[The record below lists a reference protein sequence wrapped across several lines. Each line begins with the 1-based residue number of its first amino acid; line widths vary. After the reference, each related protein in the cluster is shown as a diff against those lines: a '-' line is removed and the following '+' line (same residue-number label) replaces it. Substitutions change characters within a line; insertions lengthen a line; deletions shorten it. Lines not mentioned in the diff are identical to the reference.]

1 MPPEV
6 LSFWN
11 AFLQVVETPIL
22 KLGSEPI
29 SVRWLFQ
36 VILLLVLV
44 AILARFFKGVLKNQV
59 LPRFGLDLGNREAI
73 STVVSGAGG
82 ALGYIV
88 VLQAVGINLDSLA
101 VIIGG
106 LGVGIGFG
114 LQDVTRNLISGLTLL
129 IERKVR
135 VGDFVEI
142 ENISG
147 YVQEVSMRAT
157 VIQTFNGSNVVVP
170 NTYLAD
176 SPVLNWYYETHR
188 GRIDIP
194 IGVAYGTDPVLVT
207 EVLLN
212 IAYSEPEVLSQ
223 PAPKVIFREFGDS
236 ALNFEL
242 WVWTDAIERRI
253 FIKSSLNF
261 KIDYYFRQHN
271 ISIPFPQRDLW
282 IHNLPPKECQPETEP
297 AQPVALAPVTPSL
310 KHLLK
315 QVSYF
320 SCMNDLQLR
329 FLIEAGYRKHLQANE
344 ILFEAQ
350 EFTTNFYI
358 VLKGQM
364 AAVYEHDGELKQML
378 TFNVGDH
385 FGELPLM
392 LGVACPTTMMATTDT
407 VLFVLPRE
415 GFEQLLTQ
423 HPYLADD
430 IAVAIAQRQDIIAQH
445 QDALRQLQSTGK
457 SSAGD
462 WIRDRLQKLLGWSTS

>member
-1 MPPEV
+1 MPSQVIE
-6 LSFWN
+6 LWSSFIGI
-11 AFLQVVETPIL
+11 ADAPLFRLGRET
-22 KLGSEPI
+22 I
-29 SVRWLFQ
+29 SLRWLFQ
-36 VILLLVLV
+36 VVLLLILV
-44 AILARFFKGVLKNQV
+44 AILARFFKGVLKNQL
-59 LPRFGLDLGNREAI
+59 LPRLGLDLGNREAI
-73 STVVSGAGG
+73 STVISGAGG
-82 ALGYIV
+82 ALGYII

-106 LGVGIGFG
+106 LGVGVGFG

-212 IAYSEPEVLSQ
+212 IAHSEPEVLRE
-223 PAPKVIFREFGDS
+223 PAPRVIFREFGDS
-236 ALNFEL
+236 ALKFEL
-242 WVWTDAIERRI
+242 WVWTDAIERHV

-271 ISIPFPQRDLW
+271 ISIPFPQRELW
-282 IHNLPPKECQPETEP
+282 IRNAAALSSSAESGETRDMP
-297 AQPVALAPVTPSL
+297 LAPATPSL
-310 KHLLK
+310 RFLLR

-320 SCMNDLQLR
+320 QCMNDLQLR
-329 FLIEAGYRKHLQANE
+329 FLIESGYRKHLRAKE
-344 ILFEAQ
+344 ILFRAQ
-350 EFTTNFYI
+350 EPVSNFYI
-358 VLKGQM
+358 VLQGQM
-364 AAVYEHDGELKQML
+364 
-378 TFNVGDH
+378 
-385 FGELPLM
+385 
-392 LGVACPTTMMATTDT
+392 
-407 VLFVLPRE
+407 
-415 GFEQLLTQ
+415 
-423 HPYLADD
+423 
-430 IAVAIAQRQDIIAQH
+430 
-445 QDALRQLQSTGK
+445 
-457 SSAGD
+457 
-462 WIRDRLQKLLGWSTS
+462 

>member
-1 MPPEV
+1 MPSQVIE
-6 LSFWN
+6 LWSSFVSI
-11 AFLQVVETPIL
+11 ADAPLFRLGRET
-22 KLGSEPI
+22 I
-29 SVRWLFQ
+29 SLRWLFQ
-36 VILLLVLV
+36 VVLLLILV
-44 AILARFFKGVLKNQV
+44 AILARFFKGVLKNQL
-59 LPRFGLDLGNREAI
+59 LPRLGLDLGNREAI
-73 STVVSGAGG
+73 STVMSGAGG
-82 ALGYIV
+82 ALGYII

-212 IAYSEPEVLSQ
+212 IAHSEPDVLRE
-223 PAPKVIFREFGDS
+223 PAPRVIFREFGDS
-236 ALNFEL
+236 ALKFEL
-242 WVWTDAIERRI
+242 WVWTDAIERRV

-271 ISIPFPQRDLW
+271 ISIPFPQRDIW
-282 IHNLPPKECQPETEP
+282 IRNAPALSPLSEP
-297 AQPVALAPVTPSL
+297 AETVGMPLAPATPSL
-310 KHLLK
+310 KSLLQ

-320 SCMNDLQLR
+320 QCMNDLQLR
-329 FLIEAGYRKHLQANE
+329 FLIESGYRKHLAAKE
-344 ILFEAQ
+344 ILFRAQ
-350 EFTTNFYI
+350 EAISNFYI
-358 VLKGQM
+358 VLQGQM
-364 AAVYEHDGELKQML
+364 AAVYEENGELKPMM
-378 TFNVGDH
+378 TFNPGEH

-392 LGVACPTTMMATTDT
+392 LGVACPTTMMAMTDT

-415 GFEQLLTQ
+415 GFEQLLKE
-423 HPYLADD
+423 HPSLADD
-430 IAVAIAQRQDIIAQH
+430 IAVAIARRQDVLAQH
-445 QDALRQLQSTGK
+445 QQELQQLSRQEADQSRPIN
-457 SSAGD
+457 
-462 WIRDRLQKLLGWSTS
+462 WIRDRLQKLLSW

>member
-6 LSFWN
+6 VNLWN
-11 AFLQVVETPIL
+11 ALVQVVEAPIFL
-22 KLGSEPI
+22 LGGEPI
-29 SVRWLFQ
+29 SIRWIFQ
-36 VILLLVLV
+36 VILLLILV
-44 AILARFFKGVLKNQV
+44 AILARFFKAVLKNQL
-59 LPRFGLDLGNREAI
+59 LPRLGLDLGNREAI

-142 ENISG
+142 EHISG

-188 GRIDIP
+188 GRIDLP

-212 IAYSEPEVLSQ
+212 IAYSEPDVLSQ

-236 ALNFEL
+236 ALIFEL

-253 FIKSSLNF
+253 LIKSSLNF

-282 IHNLPPKECQPETEP
+282 IRNAEVQVLQGATADPEP
-297 AQPVALAPVTPSL
+297 RGTPSL
-310 KHLLK
+310 KQLLK
-315 QVSYF
+315 EVSYF
-320 SCMNDLQLR
+320 RCMNDLQLR

-344 ILFEAQ
+344 ILLRAQ

-364 AAVYEHDGELKQML
+364 AAVYEQDGELKQML
-378 TFNVGDH
+378 TFNEGDH

-392 LGVACPTTMMATTDT
+392 LGIACPTTMMAVTDT
-407 VLFVLPRE
+407 VLFVLPQE
-415 GFEQLLTQ
+415 GFQQLLQQ
-423 HPYLADD
+423 HPSLADD

-445 QDALRQLQSTGK
+445 QEALQQPTPAGTSG
-457 SSAGD
+457 AGD
-462 WIRDRLQKLLGWSTS
+462 WIRDRLQKLLGWGKV

>member
-1 MPPEV
+1 MP
-6 LSFWN
+6 S
-11 AFLQVVETPIL
+11 QVIQLWSSLISILDTPLFRLGRET
-22 KLGSEPI
+22 I
-29 SVRWLFQ
+29 SLRWLFQ
-36 VILLLVLV
+36 VVLLLILV
-44 AILARFFKGVLKNQV
+44 AILARFFKGVLKNQL
-59 LPRFGLDLGNREAI
+59 LPRLGLDLGNREAI
-73 STVVSGAGG
+73 STVISGAGG
-82 ALGYIV
+82 ALGYII

-212 IAYSEPEVLSQ
+212 IAHSEPDILKE
-223 PAPKVIFREFGDS
+223 PAPRVIFREFGDS
-236 ALNFEL
+236 ALKFEL
-242 WVWTDAIERRI
+242 WVWTETIERRV

-282 IHNLPPKECQPETEP
+282 IRNAPTLSVTSEP
-297 AQPVALAPVTPSL
+297 AETVGMPLAPATPSL
-310 KHLLK
+310 RSLLR

-320 SCMNDLQLR
+320 QCMNDLQLR
-329 FLIEAGYRKHLQANE
+329 FLIESGYRKHLRAKE
-344 ILFEAQ
+344 ILFRAQ
-350 EFTTNFYI
+350 EPISNFYI
-358 VLKGQM
+358 VLQGQM
-364 AAVYEHDGELKQML
+364 AAVYEEDGELKPMMR
-378 TFNVGDH
+378 FNPGEH

-392 LGVACPTTMMATTDT
+392 LGVACPTTMMAMTDT

-415 GFEQLLTQ
+415 GFEQLLKE
-423 HPYLADD
+423 HPFLAED
-430 IAVAIAQRQDIIAQH
+430 IAVAIARRQDVLAQH
-445 QDALRQLQSTGK
+445 QQELQELSRQESDP
-457 SSAGD
+457 SRPMN
-462 WIRDRLQKLLGWSTS
+462 WIRDRLQKLLSW

>member
-6 LSFWN
+6 ITVWTGIV
-11 AFLQVVETPIL
+11 QIVETPIFQ
-22 KLGSEPI
+22 LGSESI
-29 SVRWLFQ
+29 SIRWIFQ

-44 AILARFFKGVLKNQV
+44 AILARFFKGVLKNQL
-59 LPRFGLDLGNREAI
+59 LPRLGLDLGNREAI

-114 LQDVTRNLISGLTLL
+114 LQDVTRNLISGFTLL

-194 IGVAYGTDPVLVT
+194 IGVAYGSDPVLVT

-236 ALNFEL
+236 ALHFE
-242 WVWTDAIERRI
+242 RG
-253 FIKSSLNF
+253 F
-261 KIDYYFRQHN
+261 
-271 ISIPFPQRDLW
+271 
-282 IHNLPPKECQPETEP
+282 
-297 AQPVALAPVTPSL
+297 APHS
-310 KHLLK
+310 
-315 QVSYF
+315 
-320 SCMNDLQLR
+320 
-329 FLIEAGYRKHLQANE
+329 
-344 ILFEAQ
+344 
-350 EFTTNFYI
+350 
-358 VLKGQM
+358 
-364 AAVYEHDGELKQML
+364 
-378 TFNVGDH
+378 
-385 FGELPLM
+385 
-392 LGVACPTTMMATTDT
+392 PTS
-407 VLFVLPRE
+407 R
-415 GFEQLLTQ
+415 
-423 HPYLADD
+423 
-430 IAVAIAQRQDIIAQH
+430 
-445 QDALRQLQSTGK
+445 
-457 SSAGD
+457 
-462 WIRDRLQKLLGWSTS
+462 

>member
-1 MPPEV
+1 MP
-6 LSFWN
+6 
-11 AFLQVVETPIL
+11 
-22 KLGSEPI
+22 
-29 SVRWLFQ
+29 
-36 VILLLVLV
+36 
-44 AILARFFKGVLKNQV
+44 
-59 LPRFGLDLGNREAI
+59 
-73 STVVSGAGG
+73 GG
-82 ALGYIV
+82 ALGYII

-101 VIIGG
+101 VILGG

-212 IAYSEPEVLSQ
+212 IAHSEPEVLRE
-223 PAPKVIFREFGDS
+223 PAPRVIFREFGDS
-236 ALNFEL
+236 ALQFEL
-242 WVWTDAIERRI
+242 WVWTDAIERRV

-271 ISIPFPQRDLW
+271 IAIPFPQRDIW
-282 IHNLPPKECQPETEP
+282 IRNASALSSPAEPTE
-297 AQPVALAPVTPSL
+297 AVGISLAPATPSL
-310 KHLLK
+310 KSLLQ

-320 SCMNDLQLR
+320 QCMNDLQLR
-329 FLIEAGYRKHLQANE
+329 FLIEAGYRKHLAARE
-344 ILFEAQ
+344 ILFRAQ
-350 EFTTNFYI
+350 EPVSNFYI
-358 VLKGQM
+358 VLQGQV
-364 AAVYEHDGELKQML
+364 AAVYEENGELKPMM
-378 TFNVGDH
+378 TFNPGDH

-392 LGVACPTTMMATTDT
+392 LGVACPTTMMAMTDT

-415 GFEQLLTQ
+415 GFEQLLKE
-423 HPYLADD
+423 HPSLAED
-430 IAVAIAQRQDIIAQH
+430 IAVAIARRQDVLAQH
-445 QDALRQLQSTGK
+445 QRELQQLSRQEQDQSRPI
-457 SSAGD
+457 S
-462 WIRDRLQKLLGWSTS
+462 WIRDRLQKLLNW

>member
-1 MPPEV
+1 MP
-6 LSFWN
+6 S
-11 AFLQVVETPIL
+11 QVIQLWSSLISILDTPLFRLGRET
-22 KLGSEPI
+22 I
-29 SVRWLFQ
+29 SLRWLFQ
-36 VILLLVLV
+36 VVLLLILV
-44 AILARFFKGVLKNQV
+44 AILARFFKGVLKNQL
-59 LPRFGLDLGNREAI
+59 LPRLGLDLGNREAI
-73 STVVSGAGG
+73 STVISGAGG
-82 ALGYIV
+82 ALGYII

-170 NTYLAD
+170 NTYLAV

-212 IAYSEPEVLSQ
+212 IAHSEPDILKE
-223 PAPKVIFREFGDS
+223 PAPRVIFREFGDS
-236 ALNFEL
+236 ALKFEL
-242 WVWTDAIERRI
+242 WVWTETIERRV

-282 IHNLPPKECQPETEP
+282 IRNAPTLSVTSEP
-297 AQPVALAPVTPSL
+297 AGTVGMPLAPATPSL
-310 KHLLK
+310 RSLLR

-320 SCMNDLQLR
+320 QCMNDLQLR
-329 FLIEAGYRKHLQANE
+329 FLIESGYRKHLRAKE
-344 ILFEAQ
+344 ILFRAQ
-350 EFTTNFYI
+350 EPISNFYI
-358 VLKGQM
+358 VLQGQM
-364 AAVYEHDGELKQML
+364 AAVYEEDGELKPMMR
-378 TFNVGDH
+378 FNPGEH

-392 LGVACPTTMMATTDT
+392 LGVACPTTMMAMTDT

-415 GFEQLLTQ
+415 GFEQLLKE
-423 HPYLADD
+423 HPFLAED
-430 IAVAIAQRQDIIAQH
+430 IAVAIARRQDVLAQH
-445 QDALRQLQSTGK
+445 QQELQELSRQESDP
-457 SSAGD
+457 SRPMN
-462 WIRDRLQKLLGWSTS
+462 WIRDRLQKLLSW

>member
-1 MPPEV
+1 MPSQVIE
-6 LSFWN
+6 LWSSFVSI
-11 AFLQVVETPIL
+11 ADAPLFRLGRET
-22 KLGSEPI
+22 I
-29 SVRWLFQ
+29 SLRWLFQ
-36 VILLLVLV
+36 VVLLLILV
-44 AILARFFKGVLKNQV
+44 AILARFFKGVLKNQL
-59 LPRFGLDLGNREAI
+59 LPRLGLDLGNREAI
-73 STVVSGAGG
+73 STVMSGAGG
-82 ALGYIV
+82 ALGYII

-188 GRIDIP
+188 GRIDIA

-212 IAYSEPEVLSQ
+212 IAHSEPDVLRE
-223 PAPKVIFREFGDS
+223 PAPRVIFREFGDS
-236 ALNFEL
+236 ALKFEL
-242 WVWTDAIERRI
+242 WVWTDAIERRV

-271 ISIPFPQRDLW
+271 ISIPFPQRDIW
-282 IHNLPPKECQPETEP
+282 IRNAPALSPLSEP
-297 AQPVALAPVTPSL
+297 AETVGMPLAPATPSL
-310 KHLLK
+310 KSLLQ

-320 SCMNDLQLR
+320 QCMNDLQLR
-329 FLIEAGYRKHLQANE
+329 FLIESGYRKHLAAKE
-344 ILFEAQ
+344 ILFRAQ
-350 EFTTNFYI
+350 EAISNFYI
-358 VLKGQM
+358 VLQGQM
-364 AAVYEHDGELKQML
+364 AAVYEENGELKPMM
-378 TFNVGDH
+378 TFNPGEH

-392 LGVACPTTMMATTDT
+392 LGVACPATMMAMTDT

-415 GFEQLLTQ
+415 GFEQLLKE
-423 HPYLADD
+423 HPSLADD
-430 IAVAIAQRQDIIAQH
+430 IAVAIARRQDVLAQH
-445 QDALRQLQSTGK
+445 QQELQQLSRQGSDQSRPIN
-457 SSAGD
+457 
-462 WIRDRLQKLLGWSTS
+462 WIRDRLQKLLSW

>member
-1 MPPEV
+1 MPSQVIE
-6 LSFWN
+6 LWSSFVSIVD
-11 AFLQVVETPIL
+11 APLFRLGRET
-22 KLGSEPI
+22 I
-29 SVRWLFQ
+29 SLRWLFQ
-36 VILLLVLV
+36 VVLLLILV
-44 AILARFFKGVLKNQV
+44 AILARFFKGVLKNQL
-59 LPRFGLDLGNREAI
+59 LPRLGLDLGNREAI
-73 STVVSGAGG
+73 STVISGAGG
-82 ALGYIV
+82 ALGYII

-114 LQDVTRNLISGLTLL
+114 LQDITRNLISGLTLL

-212 IAYSEPEVLSQ
+212 IAHSEPDILKE
-223 PAPKVIFREFGDS
+223 PAPRVIFREFGDS
-236 ALNFEL
+236 ALKFEL
-242 WVWTDAIERRI
+242 WVWTEAIERRV

-271 ISIPFPQRDLW
+271 ISIPFPQRDIW
-282 IHNLPPKECQPETEP
+282 IRNGPTLSLVSEP
-297 AQPVALAPVTPSL
+297 AETVGMPLAPATPSL
-310 KHLLK
+310 RSLLQ

-320 SCMNDLQLR
+320 QGLNDLQLR
-329 FLIEAGYRKHLQANE
+329 FLIESGYRKRLTAKE
-344 ILFEAQ
+344 ILFRAQ
-350 EFTTNFYI
+350 EPITNFYI
-358 VLKGQM
+358 VLQGQM
-364 AAVYEHDGELKQML
+364 AAVYEEEGELKPMM
-378 TFNVGDH
+378 TFKPGEH

-392 LGVACPTTMMATTDT
+392 LGVACPTTMMAMTDT

-415 GFEQLLTQ
+415 GFEQLLKE
-423 HPYLADD
+423 HPSLAED
-430 IAVAIAQRQDIIAQH
+430 IAVAIARRQDVLAQH
-445 QDALRQLQSTGK
+445 QQELQQLSRQASDP
-457 SSAGD
+457 SRPMN
-462 WIRDRLQKLLGWSTS
+462 WIRDRLQKLLSW

>member
-1 MPPEV
+1 MPSQVIE
-6 LSFWN
+6 LWSSFVSI
-11 AFLQVVETPIL
+11 ADAPLFRLGRET
-22 KLGSEPI
+22 I
-29 SVRWLFQ
+29 SLRWLFQ
-36 VILLLVLV
+36 VVLLLILV
-44 AILARFFKGVLKNQV
+44 AILARFFKGVLKNQL
-59 LPRFGLDLGNREAI
+59 LPRLGLDLGNREAI
-73 STVVSGAGG
+73 STVMSGAGG
-82 ALGYIV
+82 ALGYII

-212 IAYSEPEVLSQ
+212 IAHSEPDVLRE
-223 PAPKVIFREFGDS
+223 PAPRVIFREFGDS
-236 ALNFEL
+236 ALKFEL
-242 WVWTDAIERRI
+242 WVWTDAIERRV

-271 ISIPFPQRDLW
+271 ISIPFPQRDIW
-282 IHNLPPKECQPETEP
+282 IRNAPALSPLSEP
-297 AQPVALAPVTPSL
+297 AETVGMPLAPATPSL
-310 KHLLK
+310 KSLLQ

-320 SCMNDLQLR
+320 QCMNDLQLR
-329 FLIEAGYRKHLQANE
+329 FLIESGYRKHLAAKE
-344 ILFEAQ
+344 ILFRAQ
-350 EFTTNFYI
+350 EAISNFYI
-358 VLKGQM
+358 VLQGQM
-364 AAVYEHDGELKQML
+364 AAVYEENGELKPMM
-378 TFNVGDH
+378 TFNPGEH
-385 FGELPLM
+385 FGELSLM
-392 LGVACPTTMMATTDT
+392 LGVACPATMMAMTDT

-415 GFEQLLTQ
+415 GFEQLLKE
-423 HPYLADD
+423 HPSLADD
-430 IAVAIAQRQDIIAQH
+430 IAVAIARRQDVLAQH
-445 QDALRQLQSTGK
+445 QQELQQLSRQGSDQSRPIN
-457 SSAGD
+457 
-462 WIRDRLQKLLGWSTS
+462 WIRDRLQKLLSW

>member
-1 MPPEV
+1 MPSQVIE
-6 LSFWN
+6 LWSSFIN
-11 AFLQVVETPIL
+11 IVDAPLFRLGRET
-22 KLGSEPI
+22 I
-29 SVRWLFQ
+29 SLRWLFQ
-36 VILLLVLV
+36 VVLLLILV
-44 AILARFFKGVLKNQV
+44 AILARFFKGVLKNQL
-59 LPRFGLDLGNREAI
+59 LPRLGLDLGNREAI
-73 STVVSGAGG
+73 STVISGAGG
-82 ALGYIV
+82 ALGYII

-212 IAYSEPEVLSQ
+212 IAHSEPDVLRE
-223 PAPKVIFREFGDS
+223 PAPRVIFREFGDS
-236 ALNFEL
+236 ALKFEL
-242 WVWTDAIERRI
+242 WVWTDAIERRV

-271 ISIPFPQRDLW
+271 ISIPFPQRDIW
-282 IHNLPPKECQPETEP
+282 IRTAPALSPLSEETLGMP
-297 AQPVALAPVTPSL
+297 LAPATPSL
-310 KHLLK
+310 KSLLQ

-320 SCMNDLQLR
+320 QCMNDLQLR
-329 FLIEAGYRKHLQANE
+329 FLIESGYRKHLTAKE
-344 ILFEAQ
+344 ILFRAQ
-350 EFTTNFYI
+350 EAISNFYI
-358 VLKGQM
+358 VLQGQM
-364 AAVYEHDGELKQML
+364 AAVYEENGELKPMM
-378 TFNVGDH
+378 TFNPGEH

-392 LGVACPTTMMATTDT
+392 LGVACPATMMAMTDT

-415 GFEQLLTQ
+415 RFEQLLKE
-423 HPYLADD
+423 HPSLADD
-430 IAVAIAQRQDIIAQH
+430 IAVAIARRQDVLAQH
-445 QDALRQLQSTGK
+445 QQELQQLSRQESDQSRPIN
-457 SSAGD
+457 
-462 WIRDRLQKLLGWSTS
+462 WIRDRLQKLLSW

>member
-1 MPPEV
+1 MPSQVIELWSLFIGIVDAPLFRLGRETIS
-6 LSFWN
+6 LRWL
-11 AFLQVVETPIL
+11 LQVV
-22 KLGSEPI
+22 
-29 SVRWLFQ
+29 
-36 VILLLVLV
+36 LLLILV
-44 AILARFFKGVLKNQV
+44 AILARFFKGVLKNQL
-59 LPRFGLDLGNREAI
+59 LPRLGLDLGNREAI
-73 STVVSGAGG
+73 STVISGAGG
-82 ALGYIV
+82 ALGYII

-142 ENISG
+142 GNISG

-212 IAYSEPEVLSQ
+212 IAYSESDVLRE
-223 PAPKVIFREFGDS
+223 PAPRVIFREFGDS

-242 WVWTDAIERRI
+242 WVWTDAIERRV

-271 ISIPFPQRDLW
+271 ISIPFPQRDIW
-282 IHNLPPKECQPETEP
+282 IRNAPALSLVSEP
-297 AQPVALAPVTPSL
+297 AKTVGMPLAPATPSL
-310 KHLLK
+310 RSLLR

-320 SCMNDLQLR
+320 QCMNDLQLR
-329 FLIEAGYRKHLQANE
+329 FLIESGYRKHLRAGE
-344 ILFEAQ
+344 ILFRAQ
-350 EFTTNFYI
+350 EPINSFYI
-358 VLKGQM
+358 VLQGQM
-364 AAVYEHDGELKQML
+364 AAVYEEEGEFKPIMM
-378 TFNVGDH
+378 FNPGEH

-392 LGVACPTTMMATTDT
+392 LGVACPTTMMAMMDT

-415 GFEQLLTQ
+415 GFEQLLKE
-423 HPYLADD
+423 HPALADD
-430 IAVAIAQRQDIIAQH
+430 IAVAIARRQDVLAQH
-445 QDALRQLQSTGK
+445 QQELQQLSRQESDP
-457 SSAGD
+457 SRPMN
-462 WIRDRLQKLLGWSTS
+462 WIRDRLQKLLNW

>member
-6 LSFWN
+6 ITVWTGIV
-11 AFLQVVETPIL
+11 QIVETPIFQ
-22 KLGSEPI
+22 LGSESI
-29 SVRWLFQ
+29 SIRWIFQ

-44 AILARFFKGVLKNQV
+44 AILARFFKGVLKNQL
-59 LPRFGLDLGNREAI
+59 LPRLGLDLGNREAI

-114 LQDVTRNLISGLTLL
+114 LQDVTRNLISGFTLL

-194 IGVAYGTDPVLVT
+194 IGVAYGSDPVLVT

-236 ALNFEL
+236 ALHFEL

-282 IHNLPPKECQPETEP
+282 IRNGT
-297 AQPVALAPVTPSL
+297 VALQGETAATQPRVLAPMTPSL
-310 KHLLK
+310 KDLLK
-315 QVSYF
+315 EVSYF

-344 ILFEAQ
+344 ILFQAQ

-364 AAVYEHDGELKQML
+364 AAVYEQDGELKQMFTL
-378 TFNVGDH
+378 NEGDH

-392 LGVACPTTMMATTDT
+392 LGIACPTTMMAVTDT

-415 GFEQLLTQ
+415 GFEQLLRQ

-430 IAVAIAQRQDIIAQH
+430 IAGAIAQRQDVIAQH
-445 QDALRQLQSTGK
+445 QEALRQPSPSGTNGP
-457 SSAGD
+457 GD
-462 WIRDRLQKLLGWSTS
+462 WIRDRLQKLLGWGKA

>member
-1 MPPEV
+1 MPSQVIE
-6 LSFWN
+6 LWSSFISI
-11 AFLQVVETPIL
+11 ADAPLFRLGRET
-22 KLGSEPI
+22 I
-29 SVRWLFQ
+29 SLRWLFQ
-36 VILLLVLV
+36 VVLLLILV
-44 AILARFFKGVLKNQV
+44 AILARFFKGVLKNQL
-59 LPRFGLDLGNREAI
+59 LPRLGLDLGNREAI
-73 STVVSGAGG
+73 STVISGAGG
-82 ALGYIV
+82 ALGYII

-212 IAYSEPEVLSQ
+212 IAHSEPEVLRE
-223 PAPKVIFREFGDS
+223 PAPRVIFREFGDS
-236 ALNFEL
+236 ALKFEL
-242 WVWTDAIERRI
+242 WVWTDAIERRV

-271 ISIPFPQRDLW
+271 ISIPFPQRELW
-282 IHNLPPKECQPETEP
+282 IRNAAALSSSAELGETGDMP
-297 AQPVALAPVTPSL
+297 LAPATPSL
-310 KHLLK
+310 RFLLR

-320 SCMNDLQLR
+320 QCMNDLQLR
-329 FLIEAGYRKHLQANE
+329 FLIELGYRKHLTAKE
-344 ILFEAQ
+344 ILFRAQ
-350 EFTTNFYI
+350 EPVSNFYI
-358 VLKGQM
+358 VLQGQM
-364 AAVYEHDGELKQML
+364 AAVYEENGELKPMM
-378 TFNVGDH
+378 TFNAGEH

-392 LGVACPTTMMATTDT
+392 LGVACPTTMMAMMDT

-415 GFEQLLTQ
+415 GFEQLLKE
-423 HPYLADD
+423 HPSLADD
-430 IAVAIAQRQDIIAQH
+430 IAVAIARRQDVLVQH
-445 QDALRQLQSTGK
+445 QQELRQLSGQEEDQSRPIQ
-457 SSAGD
+457 
-462 WIRDRLQKLLGWSTS
+462 WIRDRLQKLLNW